1 EMLTGDVIRDG
12 WRDDSVREALDLCL
26 ACKGCKKD
34 CPVNVDMATYKAEF
48 YSHYY
53 RGRLRPIAAYSMGL
67 IYWWA
72 RVASHAP
79 RLVNAVTH
87 APLLSRVV
95 KSLGGVAQA
104 REMPTF
110 APETF
115 KQWFRRRG
123 PRNAGRPRVLL
134 WPDTFNNHFHPQTAI
149 AATEVLEAAGFQ
161 VIVPEASL
169 CCGRP
174 LYDFGMLDTAE
185 RLLRQILETL
195 RPEIE
200 AGVPIVGLEP
210 SCVSVFRDEL
220 RNLFPNDQDAQRLT
234 KQTFLLSEFLVHHA
248 DGYEPPTL
256 NRAAVVHGHCHHKSV
271 LGFGDEETLLNKMGL
286 EYHTLDSGCCGMAGA
301 FGFEREHYDVSVAC
315 GERVLLPAVRE
326 APKDV
331 IILTD
336 GFSCREQIAQTT
348 GRSAMHLAQVLRMA
362 LSDGPSGPT
371 GGYPEASYAQTSA
384 PQSTSA
390 NNGVRRRVA
399 AAGAA
404 VSTAGM
410 AALLWTRWRRRSR
423 LWRS

>member
-1 EMLTGDVIRDG
+1 
-12 WRDDSVREALDLCL
+12 
-26 ACKGCKKD
+26 
-34 CPVNVDMATYKAEF
+34 
-48 YSHYY
+48 
-53 RGRLRPIAAYSMGL
+53 MGL

-174 LYDFGMLDTAE
+174 LYDFGMLETAK
-185 RLLRQILETL
+185 RQLRQILETL

-286 EYHTLDSGCCGMAGA
+286 DYHTLDSGCCGMAGA

-326 APKDV
+326 APKDA

-348 GRSAMHLAQVLRMA
+348 GRTAMHLAQVLRMA

-371 GGYPEASYAQTSA
+371 GGYPEVSYAQTIA
-384 PQSTSA
+384 AQSTPA
-390 NNGVRRRVA
+390 HNGVRRRVA

-404 VSTAGM
+404 VSTVGVV
-410 AALLWTRWRRRSR
+410 ALVWTRWRRRSR